1 MSVSIQELSIKKLFG
16 NKDLI
21 WKLKDVNVLVG
32 KNGKGKTII
41 LKIIH
46 NTLINKEE
54 KELTLCESANI
65 RLSNGRVISRR
76 NDDKTTEFLGSL
88 AKHIIAQ
95 ISKDKNSF
103 NKFVKENKNKT
114 EDELRTTLE
123 NILNTISPDKN
134 KKNKSNGFFVEMGK
148 EEDKKEEINVSYIS
162 TINMNANSNNE
173 INKSSGERTT
183 ILAMETETEIAKIL
197 SPSESEAEEIEKIED
212 KSLLMEILNSL
223 FKETDKEIFITSD
236 FIVKK
241 INSDIT
247 YEINDLS
254 SGEKQL
260 IYTLLRVANSK
271 RKNQI
276 ILMDEP
282 EISLHLSWQE
292 KLLASIKKLRS
303 ESQIIVVTHSPGI
316 VMDGWMGN
324 YTEIDN
330 ILTMSE

>member
-1 MSVSIQELSIKKLFG
+1 
-16 NKDLI
+16 
-21 WKLKDVNVLVG
+21 
-32 KNGKGKTII
+32 
-41 LKIIH
+41 
-46 NTLINKEE
+46 
-54 KELTLCESANI
+54 
-65 RLSNGRVISRR
+65 

-212 KSLLMEILNSL
+212 KSLLMEILNNL

>member
-212 KSLLMEILNSL
+212 KSLLMEILNNL

-260 IYTLLRVANSK
+260 
-271 RKNQI
+271 
-276 ILMDEP
+276 
-282 EISLHLSWQE
+282 
-292 KLLASIKKLRS
+292 
-303 ESQIIVVTHSPGI
+303 
-316 VMDGWMGN
+316 
-324 YTEIDN
+324 
-330 ILTMSE
+330 

>member
-1 MSVSIQELSIKKLFG
+1 
-16 NKDLI
+16 
-21 WKLKDVNVLVG
+21 
-32 KNGKGKTII
+32 
-41 LKIIH
+41 
-46 NTLINKEE
+46 
-54 KELTLCESANI
+54 
-65 RLSNGRVISRR
+65 
-76 NDDKTTEFLGSL
+76 
-88 AKHIIAQ
+88 
-95 ISKDKNSF
+95 
-103 NKFVKENKNKT
+103 
-114 EDELRTTLE
+114 
-123 NILNTISPDKN
+123 
-134 KKNKSNGFFVEMGK
+134 
-148 EEDKKEEINVSYIS
+148 
-162 TINMNANSNNE
+162 MNANSNNE

-212 KSLLMEILNSL
+212 KSLLMEILNNL

>member
-1 MSVSIQELSIKKLFG
+1 
-16 NKDLI
+16 
-21 WKLKDVNVLVG
+21 
-32 KNGKGKTII
+32 
-41 LKIIH
+41 
-46 NTLINKEE
+46 
-54 KELTLCESANI
+54 
-65 RLSNGRVISRR
+65 
-76 NDDKTTEFLGSL
+76 
-88 AKHIIAQ
+88 
-95 ISKDKNSF
+95 
-103 NKFVKENKNKT
+103 
-114 EDELRTTLE
+114 
-123 NILNTISPDKN
+123 
-134 KKNKSNGFFVEMGK
+134 MGK

-212 KSLLMEILNSL
+212 KSLLMEILNNL

-241 INSDIT
+241 INAVIT
-247 YEINDLS
+247 YERNDLS

>member
-1 MSVSIQELSIKKLFG
+1 
-16 NKDLI
+16 
-21 WKLKDVNVLVG
+21 
-32 KNGKGKTII
+32 
-41 LKIIH
+41 
-46 NTLINKEE
+46 
-54 KELTLCESANI
+54 
-65 RLSNGRVISRR
+65 
-76 NDDKTTEFLGSL
+76 
-88 AKHIIAQ
+88 
-95 ISKDKNSF
+95 
-103 NKFVKENKNKT
+103 
-114 EDELRTTLE
+114 
-123 NILNTISPDKN
+123 ILNN
-134 KKNKSNGFFVEMGK
+134 
-148 EEDKKEEINVSYIS
+148 
-162 TINMNANSNNE
+162 
-173 INKSSGERTT
+173 
-183 ILAMETETEIAKIL
+183 
-197 SPSESEAEEIEKIED
+197 
-212 KSLLMEILNSL
+212 L

>member
-1 MSVSIQELSIKKLFG
+1 M
-16 NKDLI
+16 
-21 WKLKDVNVLVG
+21 
-32 KNGKGKTII
+32 
-41 LKIIH
+41 
-46 NTLINKEE
+46 
-54 KELTLCESANI
+54 
-65 RLSNGRVISRR
+65 ISRR

-212 KSLLMEILNSL
+212 KSLLMEILNNL

-303 ESQIIVVTHSPGI
+303 ESQIIVVTHSPGDSNGWL
-316 VMDGWMGN
+316 DGKLYRN
-324 YTEIDN
+324 R
-330 ILTMSE
+330 